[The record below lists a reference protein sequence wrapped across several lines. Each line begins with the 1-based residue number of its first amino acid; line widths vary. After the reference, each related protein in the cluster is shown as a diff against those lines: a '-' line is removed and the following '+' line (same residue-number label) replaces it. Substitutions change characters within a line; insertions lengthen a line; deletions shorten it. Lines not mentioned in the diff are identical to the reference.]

1 MQRGGYTDHWGAG
14 GGGGYGDP
22 GRSGGGGME
31 RATGPY
37 GIGIAAEHEPMM
49 MMQQQQMN
57 MMQVSCYSALQAT
70 PTEHARAACG
80 TGTLDLYDGFNFKP
94 ECFVKLFELH

>member
-1 MQRGGYTDHWGAG
+1 MGNM
-14 GGGGYGDP
+14 
-22 GRSGGGGME
+22 GMM
-31 RATGPY
+31 GM
-37 GIGIAAEHEPMM
+37 GMGMHPMM
-49 MMQQQQMN
+49 MQQLMMQQQQQMN

-80 TGTLDLYDGFNFKP
+80 TWTLDLYDVFNFKP